1 MTQIKME
8 KRLFG
13 TNGVRGVT
21 GKDMTPA
28 LALSIGMALGSMRK
42 GKIAVGMDTRTSGP
56 ALASAVKAGL
66 LATGC
71 DVIDCGILP
80 TPALQYLVKNHFDG
94 GAVITASHNPPEY
107 NGVKIIEADG
117 TEMGDAETILLEERI
132 FSQNFDTADWQR
144 VGREV
149 AAPAMVD
156 EYIDAVVAAFP
167 PGIGNGM
174 TVIADPGCGA
184 AAVTTPR
191 ILSRLGC
198 RVMTINSQIDGTF
211 PGRLP
216 EPSVEGLKGLT
227 DLVRSSGAAFG
238 VAHDGDADRAVF
250 IDETGRYIEENQEFG
265 LIEQEVCSSR
275 TGAVVTPV
283 SSSRLIEAIAEKNGC
298 HVVYTPVGSIYVART
313 MIGLLEKGEAVAFGG
328 EGNGG
333 LIYPDHQF
341 CRDGGMTAA
350 MMVAILSRTGKPLS
364 TLVENLPVFF
374 MIKDKVR
381 VKDPEALIM
390 QMKQAFAS
398 DRLDLTDGVR
408 INRGDTWA
416 LIRPSGTEP
425 LVRIMVESGQKES
438 ADALYQ
444 EIIRQIRS

>member
-1 MTQIKME
+1 
-8 KRLFG
+8 
-13 TNGVRGVT
+13 
-21 GKDMTPA
+21 
-28 LALSIGMALGSMRK
+28 
-42 GKIAVGMDTRTSGP
+42 
-56 ALASAVKAGL
+56 
-66 LATGC
+66 
-71 DVIDCGILP
+71 
-80 TPALQYLVKNHFDG
+80 
-94 GAVITASHNPPEY
+94 
-107 NGVKIIEADG
+107 VKIIEADG

-425 LVRIMVESGQKES
+425 LVRVMVESGRKE
-438 ADALYQ
+438 AANAFYQ
-444 EIIRQIRS
+444 EIIRQIKS

>member
-13 TNGVRGVT
+13 TNGVRGVA

-56 ALASAVKAGL
+56 ALSCAVRAGL

-71 DVIDCGILP
+71 DVVDCGILP
-80 TPALQYLVKNHFDG
+80 TPALQYLVKHHFDG

-117 TEMGDAETILLEERI
+117 TEMGDAETIILEERI
-132 FSQNFDTADWQR
+132 FSQNFDMADWQG

-149 AAPAMVD
+149 AAPFMVD
-156 EYIDAVVAAFP
+156 EYIDSVVAAFP
-167 PGIGNGM
+167 PGIGNGL
-174 TVIADPGCGA
+174 TVIVDPGCGA

-198 RVMTINSQIDGTF
+198 RVMTINGQIDGTF

-275 TGAVVTPV
+275 KGAVVTPV
-283 SSSRLIEAIAEKNGC
+283 SSSRLIEAIAEKYGC
-298 HVVYTPVGSIYVART
+298 NVVYTPVGSIYVART
-313 MIGLLEKGEAVAFGG
+313 MIGLLEKGEPVAFGG

-350 MMVAILSRTGKPLS
+350 MMVAILSRTGEPLS
-364 TLVENLPVFF
+364 ALVDRLPAFF

-390 QMKQAFAS
+390 QMKQAFS
-398 DRLDLTDGVR
+398 TDRLDLTDGVR

-425 LVRIMVESGQKES
+425 LVRVMVESGRKEA

-444 EIIRQIRS
+444 EIIRRVKP